1 MGGCRAGLRERR
13 FVSPAPTPPPL
24 SPPPPPLPF
33 VPLYLRSGVPSAF
46 AGGIGAVGSRR
57 WGSRLSPTKFAPRQR
72 AQTFGFLNGT
82 PTRALSR
89 LCACDAQVIHNHA

>member
-57 WGSRLSPTKFAPRQR
+57 WGSRFDRRRFGSPTKFAPRQR
-72 AQTFGFLNGT
+72 AQTFGGKK
-82 PTRALSR
+82 RDAS
-89 LCACDAQVIHNHA
+89 LCASRR

>member
-57 WGSRLSPTKFAPRQR
+57 WGSRLSLSSTPRIADEVRTKTARSNFRFSKRDADTGP
-72 AQTFGFLNGT
+72 LK
-82 PTRALSR
+82 ALR
-89 LCACDAQVIHNHA
+89 L